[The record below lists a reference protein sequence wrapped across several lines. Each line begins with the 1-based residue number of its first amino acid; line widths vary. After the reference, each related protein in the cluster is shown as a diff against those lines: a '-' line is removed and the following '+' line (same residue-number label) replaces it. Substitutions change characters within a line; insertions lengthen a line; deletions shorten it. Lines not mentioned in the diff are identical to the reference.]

1 MNGMFGIQQMA
12 LPLLQLM
19 MQQNQPMNNNVPEEE
34 QQQQRQPDILE
45 FLRLMAPI
53 SMASSSPLMMGG
65 MMGGGLPFD
74 ITRL

>member
-1 MNGMFGIQQMA
+1 MNGMFGMQQMA

-19 MQQNQPMNNNVPEEE
+19 MQQNQPMNNNNNLPEEE

-65 MMGGGLPFD
+65 MMGGGLPFS
-74 ITRL
+74 L